1 MDVVM
6 TNLSED
12 DDSSWLYA
20 QDVHSMHIAD
30 HLFGP
35 NFLSSAIVMERVN
48 VTLTPSVSISIMD
61 SRFEN
66 EGSDYEMVTL
76 SNVQPTDEVVL
87 ESDHFV
93 HSFITI
99 SFGESDEAA
108 VTHSL
113 TVRDSHFSSMT
124 SHSAIYLLDID
135 YNTTSAK
142 QRGVSYFEDN
152 RLKDCDGP
160 SSLIEIAHLDNN
172 DDDEDHYRVIVDANT
187 FSDNVAVD
195 DLIALRSLD
204 SDTDGALSL
213 YLVNNSFADNVDD
226 SLLHC
231 DGGNHIVNLSASTTP
246 MVMTLISTIPWFVIL
261 FENVMENVVENVT
274 VFAFNGEGV
283 RVCGGACGCDH
294 GGDFKSVNVWFMWT
308 PSGASSHGGRT
319 AIMCTAFC
327 HYVCCLG

>member
-99 SFGESDEAA
+99 
-108 VTHSL
+108 
-113 TVRDSHFSSMT
+113 
-124 SHSAIYLLDID
+124 
-135 YNTTSAK
+135 K
-142 QRGVSYFEDN
+142 
-152 RLKDCDGP
+152 
-160 SSLIEIAHLDNN
+160 
-172 DDDEDHYRVIVDANT
+172 
-187 FSDNVAVD
+187 
-195 DLIALRSLD
+195 
-204 SDTDGALSL
+204 
-213 YLVNNSFADNVDD
+213 LVQ
-226 SLLHC
+226 
-231 DGGNHIVNLSASTTP
+231 
-246 MVMTLISTIPWFVIL
+246 
-261 FENVMENVVENVT
+261 
-274 VFAFNGEGV
+274 
-283 RVCGGACGCDH
+283 
-294 GGDFKSVNVWFMWT
+294 
-308 PSGASSHGGRT
+308 
-319 AIMCTAFC
+319 
-327 HYVCCLG
+327 